1 MSCNIG
7 ESSAIHVVSVR
18 TVVERNGR
26 SFLNRFF
33 LLLAFGVIDDV
44 HR

>member
-18 TVVERNGR
+18 TAIERNGR
-26 SFLNRFF
+26 SFLNRI

-44 HR
+44 PR